1 MNLFFIVF
9 LIFGLFAVGFGGES
23 FGQGPPPGVEP
34 GEDVIYAE
42 VEITDIILDGL
53 EAIGD
58 GIKSFFK
65 WICFWCDD

>member
-9 LIFGLFAVGFGGES
+9 LIFGLFAVGFASES
-23 FGQGPPPGVEP
+23 FGQGPPPLEP
-34 GEDVIYAE
+34 GESGVYVE
-42 VEITDIILDGL
+42 VDITDLIVEGL

-58 GIKSFFK
+58 AVKSFFE